1 METRPKKTIKDIIT
15 QVEPELFEKLS
26 RLTRSDFKQLD
37 AGVFNDAK
45 MNDAVWK
52 FRSFEEPSLPYE
64 LQEELDGTVGGLTLR
79 RDERFAHM
87 IDKRTCERGDELHG
101 IDHLTAVAVVTDN
114 TASASAVSAASPSMR
129 LQRPLAIKVMDG
141 RSGGSTMVT
150 ARSR

>member
-64 LQEELDGTVGGLTLR
+64 LQEELDGTAGGLTL
-79 RDERFAHM
+79 
-87 IDKRTCERGDELHG
+87 
-101 IDHLTAVAVVTDN
+101 
-114 TASASAVSAASPSMR
+114 
-129 LQRPLAIKVMDG
+129 
-141 RSGGSTMVT
+141 
-150 ARSR
+150 